1 MYIPRRGWQAVT
13 VAGQRVAPVGVGWPR
28 ALLIKATATQA
39 SVPWKCLQLRSQG
52 AALPPSP
59 VPVCRGWPPRE
70 DCRTQGGSRATGPG
84 QAGSELWQQMEA
96 GGQCHCCPD
105 FFSFWKLK
113 LVRLFS
119 FLCF

>member
-1 MYIPRRGWQAVT
+1 MSGRGYVQPQAGLEAVT
-13 VAGQRVAPVGVGWPR
+13 VAGQRVAPVGVGGPEHCSSKP
-28 ALLIKATATQA
+28 LPLG
-39 SVPWKCLQLRSQG
+39 LRSRGNVSRSVLRG
-52 AALPPSP
+52 AALPARTAGHREA
-59 VPVCRGWPPRE
+59 RGPP
-70 DCRTQGGSRATGPG
+70 GPG
-84 QAGSELWQQMEA
+84 RQGSELQQQMEA